1 MLQEQQ
7 EEFVE
12 NDNRD
17 VLSLANSQDEIFDI
31 NEEVEQEDD
40 DLTDTVEPKPSTA
53 KVTASK
59 ATKAKASSDPLAYF
73 QNPSKR
79 TSGKLIN

>member
-31 NEEVEQEDD
+31 NEEVEQEED
-40 DLTDTVEPKPSTA
+40 DLTYKVEPKPSTA

-59 ATKAKASSDPLAYF
+59 AYF

>member
-31 NEEVEQEDD
+31 NEEVEQEED
-40 DLTDTVEPKPSTA
+40 DLTQK
-53 KVTASK
+53 
-59 ATKAKASSDPLAYF
+59 
-73 QNPSKR
+73 
-79 TSGKLIN
+79 